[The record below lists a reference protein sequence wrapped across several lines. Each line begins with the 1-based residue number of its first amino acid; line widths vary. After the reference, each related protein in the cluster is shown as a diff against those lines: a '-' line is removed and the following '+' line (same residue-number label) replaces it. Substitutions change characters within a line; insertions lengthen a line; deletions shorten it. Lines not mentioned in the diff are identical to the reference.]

1 MDNIR
6 RRIRSR
12 CGGLVEIFV
21 VEDTPFVRLMHQTV
35 KEFILRPGFKHYV
48 LGEKYALFAE
58 NGYSFLSKYTLAA
71 LASSRPCCFRNEGGP
86 TWPRNFCLDAIRYF
100 CLSELT
106 TGMSQ
111 REFLKGAKDS
121 IFKDHFAGALGERNE
136 KVRPII
142 DSVPFP
148 VNSVLSFAV
157 VANLRLYVGEQL
169 QNGSSVNGNPKW
181 SLLHCV
187 VEATIAR
194 AYDSLKKGSEE
205 DSDSRSVGSEEGF
218 YPWDYD
224 PPDLS
229 GMAYLF
235 LTHGADKK
243 ATFHG
248 MTPFQM
254 LFMKCWEGFWAHER
268 PDITENMIKVAEA
281 FLSPGQNPNVDI
293 SVPYPNVGISVPQD
307 LHGNAR
313 PQPLVC
319 KPLHVV
325 SASMIKTLLK
335 YGAEVNAL
343 DSHCRTPL
351 DVWIGA
357 EGNMFKLGT
366 PETLSEAYETAML
379 LILNGGRVTKSGKD
393 RLPIF
398 LDLLEEEFAVD
409 PRLRNPPVLGGI

>member
-1 MDNIR
+1 M
-6 RRIRSR
+6 
-12 CGGLVEIFV
+12 
-21 VEDTPFVRLMHQTV
+21 
-35 KEFILRPGFKHYV
+35 
-48 LGEKYALFAE
+48 
-58 NGYSFLSKYTLAA
+58 
-71 LASSRPCCFRNEGGP
+71 
-86 TWPRNFCLDAIRYF
+86 
-100 CLSELT
+100 
-106 TGMSQ
+106 
-111 REFLKGAKDS
+111 
-121 IFKDHFAGALGERNE
+121 
-136 KVRPII
+136 
-142 DSVPFP
+142 
-148 VNSVLSFAV
+148 

-169 QNGSSVNGNPKW
+169 QKGSSVNGNPKW

-194 AYDSLKKGSEE
+194 AYDSRKKGSEE

-218 YPWDYD
+218 YSWDYD

-229 GMAYLF
+229 GMAYLL

-254 LFMKCWEGFWAHER
+254 LFMKCWEGFWAYER
-268 PDITENMIKVAEA
+268 PDIKENMIKVAEA
-281 FLSPGQNPNVDI
+281 FLSHGQNPNVDI

-351 DVWIGA
+351 DVWLGA

-393 RLPIF
+393 RLPGS
-398 LDLLEEEFAVD
+398 
-409 PRLRNPPVLGGI
+409 P